1 MATKKQITTDK
12 LTKTMENE
20 LKDLYRYAFYRLG
33 DKQDAEDIIQDLYI
47 HLYTKIDTTDNIEN
61 LKSYIYRALSNNCTL
76 LLRQRAQNKIV
87 SIESIEQNILITEPK
102 SLEEEFALINS
113 LLEIIPHEQSE
124 VIRLHIHSNRT
135 FVEIADIL
143 DIPVTTAKSRF
154 KYGIEKLKRKLK
166 NAII

>member
-1 MATKKQITTDK
+1 M
-12 LTKTMENE
+12 
-20 LKDLYRYAFYRLG
+20 
-33 DKQDAEDIIQDLYI
+33 
-47 HLYTKIDTTDNIEN
+47 
-61 LKSYIYRALSNNCTL
+61 
-76 LLRQRAQNKIV
+76 
-87 SIESIEQNILITEPK
+87 ITEPK

-154 KYGIEKLKRKLK
+154 KYGIEKLKRKFK